1 MYRESVTKR
10 LSPVFLL
17 IWNNGRQKPI
27 MDIIL
32 SRGDESELEG
42 LSQDLIFDL
51 LSNPR
56 RRFILYY
63 LRIASDSVKLPDLA
77 KEIASWEYDTPIEE
91 LEDKEQKRAYVSL
104 YQTHVPKL
112 VEAGLVDYDTD
123 DKTLRSTPK
132 TYAIDNYLPRN
143 NHPDIRFDLIYIVL
157 SIIGLII
164 LIMGFSE
171 ASVFGAVSVDVAG
184 VIILGLFSTMAVIHF
199 FIIRRREQQ
208 LPSELSDIDTK

>member
-91 LEDKEQKRAYVSL
+91 LKDKEQKRAYVSL

-157 SIIGLII
+157 SIVGLII

-199 FIIRRREQQ
+199 FVIRRREQQ